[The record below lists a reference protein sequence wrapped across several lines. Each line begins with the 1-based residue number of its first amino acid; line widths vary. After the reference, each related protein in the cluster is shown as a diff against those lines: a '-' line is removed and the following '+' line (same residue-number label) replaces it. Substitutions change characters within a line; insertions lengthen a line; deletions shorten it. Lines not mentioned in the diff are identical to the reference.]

1 MDDDDD
7 DDDADAPA
15 DGDLGHGRAAHRAQ
29 GRAHTRL
36 GQAELQ
42 PPGLEPGSEGLQ
54 VFIDFSGCGRD
65 SRKHCLCYDGLQ
77 FSDLLLCRL
86 CI

>member
-7 DDDADAPA
+7 DDDDDAPA

-42 PPGLEPGSEGLQ
+42 PPGL
-54 VFIDFSGCGRD
+54 
-65 SRKHCLCYDGLQ
+65 
-77 FSDLLLCRL
+77 
-86 CI
+86 

>member
-1 MDDDDD
+1 MMDDDDD
-7 DDDADAPA
+7 DDAPA

-54 VFIDFSGCGRD
+54 VFIESSGCD

>member
-1 MDDDDD
+1 MMDDDD
-7 DDDADAPA
+7 DAPA

-29 GRAHTRL
+29 GRANTRL

-54 VFIDFSGCGRD
+54 VFIDSSGCA
-65 SRKHCLCYDGLQ
+65 
-77 FSDLLLCRL
+77 
-86 CI
+86 